1 MKKELDTVVEKWNL
15 LTHPFYQSWSAG
27 TLPVEALQVY
37 AREYGNFIN
46 TLPRGWETLNDAET
60 AAEEREHAD
69 MWTDFTAAVGG
80 FSAEAT
86 LDQTV
91 DLVRVAKE
99 SFTTRAATLGAMY
112 AFEVQQPAT
121 AKSKLEGLKAHY
133 KFGAAVDPYFAAH
146 SVNWHESEKILAL
159 IQALSADEKAEA
171 LVACERMA
179 HSLWDALSG
188 IHDATCKMN

>member
-1 MKKELDTVVEKWNL
+1 MKKQLDTIVEKWNL
-15 LTHPFYQSWSAG
+15 LKHPFYQSWSAG

-37 AREYGNFIN
+37 AREYGNFIA

-91 DLVRVAKE
+91 NLVRAAND
-99 SFTTRAATLGAMY
+99 SFTSRAATLGAMY

-121 AKSKLEGLKAHY
+121 AKSSPSCNASSTPSTPRKNIY
-133 KFGAAVDPYFAAH
+133 
-146 SVNWHESEKILAL
+146 
-159 IQALSADEKAEA
+159 
-171 LVACERMA
+171 
-179 HSLWDALSG
+179 
-188 IHDATCKMN
+188 